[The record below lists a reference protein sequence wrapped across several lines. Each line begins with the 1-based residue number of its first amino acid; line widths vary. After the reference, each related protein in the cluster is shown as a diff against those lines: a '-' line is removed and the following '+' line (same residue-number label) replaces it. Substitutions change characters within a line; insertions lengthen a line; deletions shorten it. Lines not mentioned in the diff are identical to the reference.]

1 MHNFRNMQ
9 RGKVMLKLIA
19 VVGQGSL
26 LHWYWQYGG
35 DVHAV
40 FCLMQWYEWC
50 FICGDD
56 GWLWWESRWGVP
68 WSQRVSGKQY
78 YATHSLFYFPT
89 YYQHQSIPNNL
100 WVGNLLIQKKTISS
114 KKNTLFLNELQTYIL
129 IRDSLLP
136 RITYR
141 VIADCA
147 QIQSILNGGTDL
159 SNPPRIQHWTL

>member
-9 RGKVMLKLIA
+9 WGKVMLKLKA
-19 VVGQGSL
+19 VVGHGSF

-40 FCLMQWYEWC
+40 FWFMQWYEWC

-56 GWLWWESRWGVP
+56 GWLWWESCWGVP

-78 YATHSLFYFPT
+78 YATRSLFYFPI

-100 WVGNLLIQKKTISS
+100 WVKFICHWCPSIYMSLHIFCELKC
-114 KKNTLFLNELQTYIL
+114 FLCTYVMNPSLHKIL
-129 IRDSLLP
+129 
-136 RITYR
+136 
-141 VIADCA
+141 
-147 QIQSILNGGTDL
+147 QSIWHWHFVA
-159 SNPPRIQHWTL
+159 SNPCSDLRLTFNGSLCFKLLS

>member
-1 MHNFRNMQ
+1 MGRAAFSIDIGNMV
-9 RGKVMLKLIA
+9 RDA
-19 VVGQGSL
+19 FF
-26 LHWYWQYGG
+26 W
-35 DVHAV
+35 
-40 FCLMQWYEWC
+40 LMQWYEWC
-50 FICGDD
+50 FICRDD

-89 YYQHQSIPNNL
+89 FSQHQRIVYQTIFELVSSSSRENNF
-100 WVGNLLIQKKTISS
+100 VKKS
-114 KKNTLFLNELQTYIL
+114 TLFLNELQTYIL

-136 RITYR
+136 RTSYM

-159 SNPPRIQHWTL
+159 SNPPRI